1 MGKQMKA
8 PPSELE
14 TAMRVMDLPKTRGPK
29 GQAAAFT
36 LVEVVMS
43 TVIIMLLFGAIIG
56 GYIQTS
62 YRAEWAGYSLA
73 AQAAAVQQLESAKCA
88 VWDPLQTP
96 VKDEISQLPLVT
108 LTLLDL
114 PVSGTNTVYATT
126 TTTVTL
132 LQNGIYSNYFVLVNT
147 VWPFRWKNQ
156 TTYYTNTI
164 ADYYAPE

>member
-1 MGKQMKA
+1 M
-8 PPSELE
+8 
-14 TAMRVMDLPKTRGPK
+14 
-29 GQAAAFT
+29 
-36 LVEVVMS
+36 
-43 TVIIMLLFGAIIG
+43 
-56 GYIQTS
+56 
-62 YRAEWAGYSLA
+62 
-73 AQAAAVQQLESAKCA
+73 
-88 VWDPLQTP
+88 
-96 VKDEISQLPLVT
+96 KDEISQLPLVT